1 MITSRGAP
9 APLFIFTM
17 VIMNGI
23 KFIEPGTNV
32 VYLTST

>member
-23 KFIEPGTNV
+23 KFIEPGTISYGKKCN
-32 VYLTST
+32 